1 MKFFIIVSFIMG
13 NTMALDRPL
22 YVFKNPVFE
31 SAEEC
36 HAYVKVMH
44 QLIYSQATA
53 SYNYKHQPEAIY
65 CLPTDKVKE
74 IFNYN
79 YEDEKPK
86 QNI

>member
-1 MKFFIIVSFIMG
+1 
-13 NTMALDRPL
+13 MALDRPL

-53 SYNYKHQPEAIY
+53 SYNYKHQLELQ
-65 CLPTDKVKE
+65 LPRR
-74 IFNYN
+74 
-79 YEDEKPK
+79 
-86 QNI
+86 